1 MAVNNVAIN
10 DIMKIIKDTNPKD
23 AVDKIIEETRS
34 LIAEITKQMSEAKLT
49 EKNKLRKVL
58 EKLDALKSGGGDFN
72 GKLEDVLQNLNSLK
86 DLDPE
91 IYNMLKP
98 VIDKLKAIQQERD
111 KLSAQII
118 YNPVF
123 GGTIV

>member
-72 GKLEDVLQNLNSLK
+72 GKLEDVLQNLNLGFFTIYFVIYPISLK
-86 DLDPE
+86 MEFSSLH
-91 IYNMLKP
+91 YNLQRY
-98 VIDKLKAIQQERD
+98 ISN
-111 KLSAQII
+111 SAK
-118 YNPVF
+118 
-123 GGTIV
+123 